1 MSWKAINAILGMA
14 AVDEKFCQELLDNPV
29 QAIRARNF
37 ELTASEQEKLKR
49 ISARDLTEFSQKV
62 LILFDQED

>member
-1 MSWKAINAILGMA
+1 MSWKVINAILGLA
-14 AVDEKFCQELLDNPV
+14 AVDEAFCRELLRNPV

-37 ELTASEQEKLKR
+37 ELTTGEQEKIKR

-62 LILFDQED
+62 LILFEQED